1 MERSLRLLFFVKSFK
16 KSIDKQAQMCYN
28 IYNKER
34 EEQIMTKS
42 YWKSTYTGEI
52 YEMEADWK
60 PKFGGWE
67 RTTEEEYKKFIKKMG
82 YRV

>member
-1 MERSLRLLFFVKSFK
+1 
-16 KSIDKQAQMCYN
+16 
-28 IYNKER
+28 
-34 EEQIMTKS
+34 MTKS

-52 YEMEADWK
+52 YEMETDWK

-67 RTTEEEYKKFIKKMG
+67 KTTEEEYKKFIKKMG